1 MSQKMYHH
9 VAIYVSDLEASK
21 KFYDTL
27 LKTLN
32 IEISH
37 DYGEHGYYGY
47 GRVGGPGAEFGI
59 AKGKAGMNHVAF
71 ACDNEETV
79 KKFYEAGLAAGGKD
93 NGGPG
98 YRTQYGPNY
107 YAAFVLDPDGNNIEI
122 VWLDDNQRK

>member
-1 MSQKMYHH
+1 
-9 VAIYVSDLEASK
+9 
-21 KFYDTL
+21 
-27 LKTLN
+27 
-32 IEISH
+32 
-37 DYGEHGYYGY
+37 
-47 GRVGGPGAEFGI
+47 
-59 AKGKAGMNHVAF
+59 MNHVAF

>member
-1 MSQKMYHH
+1 MLLLLTG
-9 VAIYVSDLEASK
+9 VGSDL
-21 KFYDTL
+21 
-27 LKTLN
+27 
-32 IEISH
+32 
-37 DYGEHGYYGY
+37 GEHGYYGY